1 MANDRRMSTNVSQYQ
16 TVRTGEGGKETR
28 HAPEWMNPTL
38 KNKARVIYWDFE
50 TIGLGS
56 GEKYAEGAGFK
67 NNAGQ
72 ISLQQDPYELGM
84 SIYSHNTDPLLDE
97 NDEQVVVDGVPQ
109 IIGGQWVHKSF
120 MFSPVGAA
128 PNMTENVRK
137 QKEAGTFNAEAW
149 IQFNSRFLREGGPK
163 PKDTDAAVKEKAAG
177 SVQSKNKPL
186 YKKIMGM
193 VGNMFNRSDHED
205 EAKRPTPVNWGK
217 KNAKGVYDDIE
228 SINGWLTHHG
238 YDSNGKGGDA
248 DPHFITHNGINFDN
262 PIMTRLL
269 KESGN
274 HGMFGDLF
282 NKAME
287 DHPARK
293 ADQPIYDE
301 NGKRTGTL
309 YSKDQDHNMTWLQDT
324 PRHHDSAFIFTQMYG
339 ATGRRMIDYVSD
351 VQTPSLEGNAP
362 MHGGGRQGTAM
373 DKYRA
378 SRLDAYHPKSN
389 DPFLKIIHGNATIRD
404 NLMRDLGVLDIVGV
418 PSTNATTTPEE
429 YKKYYAKVLD
439 ALAHTGS
446 GDTAVSTLSLLP
458 MFVGDIERDW
468 DKIEMFPESPE
479 SQQLEEDLRVDGI
492 WYDGETKKRVATLGG
507 EEYIDDKGKTQ
518 VTRSY
523 RDIHALD
530 VPETIV
536 EQAEQA
542 QMNLGVNPTKKAKKA
557 AAVKLDKKKGND
569 FGQMTLRLWDE
580 ANPTDPQAI
589 ERARKRDA
597 ENEGETDEQKTTR
610 LQTERD
616 AKDAHI
622 AATSAEGPYEEDATS
637 AQSRIESKLTS
648 ADFPLEM
655 RKLMGDGEID
665 VLRWRGGDTTSKTK
679 GRTVVILPLGNTRVA
694 FYGSYKN
701 SKGEGTEEVQS
712 WVPILGAGK
721 TTPFQGSGAMDIDA
735 MNETRRIKNDE
746 ISAAAEE
753 AGEVPTLLPLHEE
766 TDIWTGGITAH
777 LRPLFSPGRGP
788 LSEIR
793 KLVNS
798 TLISPDIADK
808 MADHTAGFPEIEH
821 MALNKRINTNASLGI
836 ISESLGKAVSC
847 GDISPELIGREYGEV
862 QREIEGRIFDA
873 TNPVITGWEGGETEG
888 EELPLNS
895 SHQMVSLLLDD
906 PMNSKEA
913 LEALNMLDPA
923 TGKIKAS
930 WYSTTKDEQLPE
942 QLATIRTAMQEVLDA
957 NLDISHTDMDADMFE
972 FDAEKGTLA
981 VDFNRLISGYLGGDM
996 PEGVHPKVFSRG
1008 PIDGT
1013 HDHVEFGDQ
1022 IANYLILK
1030 HGMDNLGNNAE
1041 TMMGMLKY
1049 TDPMGVDDHSLYHN
1063 MSTLRQQASNGD
1075 RRAIIE
1081 LGKHTSISNEEA
1093 VMRAYSSSA
1102 NTAESDGRNPN
1113 AGKDEPTST
1122 DEQVAQVEEYTKLF
1136 GSPYT
1141 AYHGIH
1147 GPEAEYMAAETMEEL
1162 FPPRDKATTQIE
1174 VAKLVDDALE
1184 EWEEDP
1190 TTLLRELEWIREN
1203 HPEYIDDDKMRTA
1216 LQDEDRK
1223 SFVGK
1228 WIDAVKIASD
1238 SGADFE
1244 LVEAEKVGMKQDG
1257 DNKFMSNS
1265 HRELLRQADAKTPL
1279 VKNPPFE
1286 MPKAKKELSLG
1297 DKARQ
1302 LAEGQW
1308 KKSGYYNVWRQL
1320 RNIKRDNV
1328 GRKALEAAK
1337 KGDVGAIRDLGITNT
1352 TQFMEHIGDLPV
1364 EGAAQ
1369 RGLLGTLWEG
1379 KKTFRQLHEER
1390 NKPNQQQRVATS
1402 MQQLDALRNRAI
1414 QSRVPDTTVT
1424 NAQRKAAAKN
1434 AQISFD
1440 AQAGF
1445 NDRVRAQMEADQSAP
1460 GVRTSGGT
1468 YSTATGQTS
1477 GKARFS
1483 GGASGMQ
1490 DHVDGTT
1497 KPSQA
1502 GMDGASKVDTNVDN
1516 LSKSMQVLK
1525 EYLRSV

>member
-1 MANDRRMSTNVSQYQ
+1 MDN
-16 TVRTGEGGKETR
+16 VRTALKKLTGKSTTPI
-28 HAPEWMNPTL
+28 A
-38 KNKARVIYWDFE
+38 
-50 TIGLGS
+50 
-56 GEKYAEGAGFK
+56 
-67 NNAGQ
+67 Q
-72 ISLQQDPYELGM
+72 ILNGDPAQREAFIKELGVEVP
-84 SIYSHNTDPLLDE
+84 HNPKEPLSDATR
-97 NDEQVVVDGVPQ
+97 NDYMRN
-109 IIGGQWVHKSF
+109 F
-120 MFSPVGAA
+120 MNEV
-128 PNMTENVRK
+128 
-137 QKEAGTFNAEAW
+137 
-149 IQFNSRFLREGGPK
+149 
-163 PKDTDAAVKEKAAG
+163 
-177 SVQSKNKPL
+177 
-186 YKKIMGM
+186 
-193 VGNMFNRSDHED
+193 
-205 EAKRPTPVNWGK
+205 
-217 KNAKGVYDDIE
+217 
-228 SINGWLTHHG
+228 
-238 YDSNGKGGDA
+238 
-248 DPHFITHNGINFDN
+248 
-262 PIMTRLL
+262 
-269 KESGN
+269 
-274 HGMFGDLF
+274 
-282 NKAME
+282 
-287 DHPARK
+287 
-293 ADQPIYDE
+293 
-301 NGKRTGTL
+301 
-309 YSKDQDHNMTWLQDT
+309 
-324 PRHHDSAFIFTQMYG
+324 
-339 ATGRRMIDYVSD
+339 
-351 VQTPSLEGNAP
+351 
-362 MHGGGRQGTAM
+362 
-373 DKYRA
+373 
-378 SRLDAYHPKSN
+378 
-389 DPFLKIIHGNATIRD
+389 
-404 NLMRDLGVLDIVGV
+404 
-418 PSTNATTTPEE
+418 
-429 YKKYYAKVLD
+429 
-439 ALAHTGS
+439 AHTGS
-446 GDTAVSTLSLLP
+446 GDTAVAVLSLLP
-458 MFVGDIERDW
+458 MLAKDIERNW
-468 DKIEMFPESPE
+468 
-479 SQQLEEDLRVDGI
+479 LEIIDNPDSDAAQEWEQDLQDNGI
-492 WYDGETKKRVATLGG
+492 WYNKDGTKITPTDLADAAGWWGQQDFGTDKQSVRDRIKEDRARIDRDGANALEIGDNANPDSDGASDRIEKREEDRKGET
-507 EEYIDDKGKTQ
+507 EETTEEREQQMDQFKESEQDD
-518 VTRSY
+518 
-523 RDIHALD
+523 
-530 VPETIV
+530 
-536 EQAEQA
+536 
-542 QMNLGVNPTKKAKKA
+542 
-557 AAVKLDKKKGND
+557 
-569 FGQMTLRLWDE
+569 
-580 ANPTDPQAI
+580 
-589 ERARKRDA
+589 
-597 ENEGETDEQKTTR
+597 
-610 LQTERD
+610 
-616 AKDAHI
+616 
-622 AATSAEGPYEEDATS
+622 EGPYEESVTA
-637 AQSRIESKLTS
+637 AQSRAESKLTR
-648 ADFPLEM
+648 ADFPEDM
-655 RKLMGDGEID
+655 RELMGDGEID
-665 VLRWRGGDTTSKTK
+665 VLRWRGGDTTSETK

-721 TTPFQGSGAMDIDA
+721 TTPFRGSGAMDIDA

-746 ISAAAEE
+746 IKAAAEE
-753 AGEVPTLLPLHEE
+753 AGEEAVLLPLHKE

-777 LRPLFSPGRGP
+777 LRTLFSPGRGP

-808 MADHTAGFPEIEH
+808 MADHTAGFPEIEN

-942 QLATIRTAMQEVLDA
+942 QLATIRTAMQEVLGA

-981 VDFNRLISGYLGGDM
+981 VDFNRLISGYLSGDM
-996 PEGVHPKVFSRG
+996 PEGVHPKIFSRG

-1022 IANYLILK
+1022 IANYLLLK
-1030 HGMDNLGNNAE
+1030 HGMDNLGNTAE

-1049 TDPMGVDDHSLYHN
+1049 TDPMGVDDHSLYYN
-1063 MSTLRQQASNGD
+1063 MSVLREESKNGSHAA
-1075 RRAIIE
+1075 RVE
-1081 LGKHTSISNEEA
+1081 LGNHTPLDAEEGL
-1093 VMRAYSSSA
+1093 
-1102 NTAESDGRNPN
+1102 TAAGATRKQIAEASGRNPN
-1113 AGKDEPTST
+1113 AGKDEPTSI
-1122 DEQVAQVEEYTKLF
+1122 DEQAAQVEEYTKLF

-1147 GPEAEYMAAETMEEL
+1147 SPEADYLAAETMEEL
-1162 FPPRDKATTQIE
+1162 FPTREKATTQIE

-1265 HRELLRQADAKTPL
+1265 HRELLRQSPPDKGEL

-1286 MPKAKKELSLG
+1286 MPKAKKKLSLG

-1320 RNIKRDNV
+1320 RNIKRDNI

-1337 KGDVGAIRDLGITNT
+1337 NEDVGAIRDLGITNT

-1390 NKPNQQQRVATS
+1390 NKPNQQQKVANA
-1402 MQQLDALRNRAI
+1402 MQQLDSLRNRAI

-1434 AQISFD
+1434 AQLSFD
-1440 AQAGF
+1440 AQASF
-1445 NDRVRAQMEADQSAP
+1445 NARVRAQMEADQSAP
-1460 GVRTSGGT
+1460 GVRTSG
-1468 YSTATGQTS
+1468 SSPAS

-1502 GMDGASKVDTNVDN
+1502 GMDGASKVDTNIDN